1 MQARLL
7 ASPSIP
13 MHAHLHADAAA
24 QWQRLA
30 WRLAPWLAYA
40 ASSVSPAD
48 GKRKTWGRKKRQR
61 WIGLVPAP
69 SCSCGSRGNHIQRPN
84 TVMPPLCSR
93 LQARNPRKQRSP
105 PTRVGKPNPLIIS
118 LNFSG
123 SHVGGARTDARTHP
137 QLIATFTMVL
147 QLSLIRS
154 SSHDA
159 SGPQS

>member
-13 MHAHLHADAAA
+13 MHAHLHAYAAA
-24 QWQRLA
+24 QTRSGSA
-30 WRLAPWLAYA
+30 WPGALA
-40 ASSVSPAD
+40 ASLRSKLCLIRLQT
-48 GKRKTWGRKKRQR
+48 GKGKHVRGEEKKKRQR
-61 WIGLVPAP
+61 RIGLVPAP
-69 SCSCGSRGNHIQRPN
+69 SCGSRGNHIQRPN

-123 SHVGGARTDARTHP
+123 SHVGGARTHAYSAHRNFYHG
-137 QLIATFTMVL
+137 FTV
-147 QLSLIRS
+147 IFN
-154 SSHDA
+154 
-159 SGPQS
+159 P

>member
-69 SCSCGSRGNHIQRPN
+69 SCSCGSRGNHHIQQPN

-123 SHVGGARTDARTHP
+123 SHVGGARTHAYSAHRNFYHG
-137 QLIATFTMVL
+137 FTV
-147 QLSLIRS
+147 IFN
-154 SSHDA
+154 
-159 SGPQS
+159 P